1 MICKDIEIKISKG
14 EPFSNDKLNREPIA
28 KNLTKIA
35 NLFSDS
41 GAVISL
47 NGEWGAGK
55 TTFVKMWKQ
64 QLTNDGY
71 RCIYFNAWQCDFQED
86 PFVAIMSELYEAF
99 DSAEKFKEVITS
111 GTKILTKVGSEIVK
125 GFICK
130 LTGID
135 TNVIATA
142 ADEIADQCLERINDY
157 NEHKASLNEF
167 KIKLAEFVA
176 ADFNGKP
183 VIFFIDELDR
193 CNPHFAV
200 KLLERI
206 KHLFD
211 IPNIIFI
218 LAVNINQLQYGIQ
231 GFYGSSLINGKEY
244 LKRFFDIEYTLPE
257 PNLENYCDFLYE
269 SYGLKDFFECS
280 QRAFDSTLKDS
291 KILFLDIAKTLL
303 AESHLNLR
311 KSNRLFSM
319 TRLALTGFGV
329 KSKFAPDV
337 LFLLCYLKEIKPTLY
352 SAIKYNQFSIQ
363 DLLYELE
370 TNLPSS
376 LFSNN
381 DMFIQHRIT
390 YTIASL
396 ICKYNHPDGRIDKEP
411 GFKNTS
417 EDTDKNP
424 IFPIK
429 CDKLDLSH
437 LNKALEYY
445 SKEMFPGYSLK
456 SIFDSIEFANNIQ
469 INL

>member
-1 MICKDIEIKISKG
+1 MICKDIEIEIPK
-14 EPFSNDKLNREPIA
+14 EAPFTNDRLNRGPIA
-28 KNLTKIA
+28 NNLTSLS

-47 NGEWGAGK
+47 DGEWGAGK

-64 QLTNDGY
+64 QLINDGY
-71 RCIYFNAWQCDFQED
+71 RCIYFNAWECDFQED
-86 PFVAIMSELYEAF
+86 PFVAIMSELYNSF
-99 DSAEKFKEVITS
+99 DSTENFKEVITS
-111 GTKILTKVGSEIVK
+111 GTKILTKISGEILKEIVRK
-125 GFICK
+125 W
-130 LTGID
+130 TGID

-142 ADEIADQCLERINDY
+142 TDEITDQCIEKINDY
-157 NEHKASLNEF
+157 NEHKATLSEF
-167 KIKLAEFVA
+167 KEKLAEFVA
-176 ADFNGKP
+176 SDYKGKP

-193 CNPHFAV
+193 CNPHFAL

-211 IPNIIFI
+211 VPNIIFV
-218 LAVNINQLQYGIQ
+218 LAVNINQLQYSIQ
-231 GFYGSSLINGKEY
+231 GFYGSSLINEKEY

-280 QRAFDSTLKDS
+280 QRTFDFTLKDS

-303 AESHLNLR
+303 AESHLSLR

-319 TRLALTGFGV
+319 TRLALTSFGV

-337 LFLLCYLKEIKPTLY
+337 LFLLCYLKEIKPSLY

-363 DLLYELE
+363 DLLYKLE
-370 TNLPSS
+370 TNLPNS
-376 LFSNN
+376 LFNNN

-445 SKEMFPGYSLK
+445 SNEMSPGYSLK
-456 SIFDSIEFANNIQ
+456 SIFESIEFANHIQ

>member
-71 RCIYFNAWQCDFQED
+71 RCIYFNAWECDFQED
-86 PFVAIMSELYEAF
+86 PFVAIMSELYDSF
-99 DSAEKFKEVITS
+99 DTTENFKEVITS
-111 GTKILTKVGSEIVK
+111 GTKILTKVSGEIVK
-125 GFICK
+125 GILSK
-130 LTGID
+130 VTGID
-135 TNVIATA
+135 TNVIASAT
-142 ADEIADQCLERINDY
+142 DEITDQCLGRINDY
-157 NEHKASLNEF
+157 NEHKASLREF
-167 KIKLAEFVA
+167 KEKLAEFVA
-176 ADFNGKP
+176 SDYIGKP

-211 IPNIIFI
+211 VPNIIFV

-257 PNLENYCDFLYE
+257 PNLVNYCDFLYE
-269 SYGLKDFFECS
+269 CYGLKDFFECS
-280 QRAFDSTLKDS
+280 QRTYDPTLKDS

-337 LFLLCYLKEIKPTLY
+337 LFLLCYLKEIKPSLY

-370 TNLPSS
+370 SHLPNS

-396 ICKYNHPDGRIDKEP
+396 IYKYNHPDGRMDKDP
-411 GFKNTS
+411 GFKNMS

-429 CDKLDLSH
+429 CNKLDLSH
-437 LNKALEYY
+437 LNNALEYY
-445 SKEMFPGYSLK
+445 SNEMLPGYSLK
-456 SIFDSIEFANNIQ
+456 SIFESIEFTNHIQ
-469 INL
+469 VNL

>member
-1 MICKDIEIKISKG
+1 MICKDVEIEIPKDK
-14 EPFSNDKLNREPIA
+14 PFSNDKLNREPIA

-47 NGEWGAGK
+47 DGEWGAGK

-64 QLTNDGY
+64 QLANEEY

-125 GFICK
+125 GFICR

-142 ADEIADQCLERINDY
+142 ADEITDQCLARINDY

-167 KIKLAEFVA
+167 KVKLAEFVA
-176 ADFNGKP
+176 ADSNGKP

-231 GFYGSSLINGKEY
+231 GFYGSSLINGREY
-244 LKRFFDIEYTLPE
+244 LKRFFDIEYPMPE

-280 QRAFDSTLKDS
+280 QRKYDNELNYATSLFLEIA
-291 KILFLDIAKTLL
+291 KILIQN
-303 AESHLNLR
+303 SHLNLR
-311 KSNRLFSM
+311 KSNKLFAM
-319 TRLALTGFGV
+319 TRLALASFGV
-329 KSKFAPDV
+329 RSKFASDV
-337 LFLLCYLKEIKPTLY
+337 LFLLCFLKETKPSLY
-352 SAIKYNQFSIQ
+352 KAIMHNRLSIQ
-363 DLLYELE
+363 ELLNELE
-370 TNLPSS
+370 STLPNS
-376 LFSNN
+376 LFNN
-381 DMFIQHRIT
+381 TDKFVPLRIT
-390 YTIASL
+390 NTIASL
-396 ICKYNHPDGRIDKEP
+396 ICRYNHPDGRINKEP
-411 GFKNTS
+411 NFINTS
-417 EDTDKNP
+417 ENSEEP
-424 IFPIK
+424 SFPIK
-429 CDKLDLSH
+429 STKVNLSD
-437 LNKALEYY
+437 LNKGLDYY
-445 SKEMFPGYSLK
+445 SKEMFPGFSLN
-456 SIFDSIEFANNIQ
+456 SIFESIEFINQIQ
-469 INL
+469 IN